1 MASKHFFWLTH
12 QTPSYAVQLR
22 TFLEEQG
29 WQVSLETSQAKKWVG
44 QWKRH
49 TPTWLVVSPE
59 QLEAVVEAL
68 EEATAETIV
77 APQKVN
83 SHVHGEGVLL
93 SPIKPQ
99 AKVFNTIQNIKT
111 LKKQPWAKGLQVVL
125 LVDAPPTSDEMT
137 QCLRLGVTGVL
148 HQQDDL
154 LTIQNDLLHLLHH
167 YKQRQELQWHNDE
180 MFNLTEELRNR
191 SLDMEKELE
200 KTRILQLSLLP
211 PELNV
216 ANTSDY
222 NPYSYSKLH
231 YTSSTLQVHGL
242 YLPCEAIGGDLYDLI
257 TFQDG
262 SLGILMNDVSGHG
275 IPAAFVTAMVKSSFY
290 RITHH
295 HQSPDQVLFHLNNQL
310 AEVVKTGE
318 YSTAIYLHFN
328 ESTRRLQFAG
338 AGHPYPYH
346 YHAKTGEV
354 SRLQENGTPLVWV
367 PNMPYAMQEL
377 TVEVGDK
384 ILLFTD
390 GISELQNTQDDMFGE
405 ERLDE
410 LLKVVIEEGHTGG
423 ELLDAMLG
431 VLSDFTEGQP
441 LGDDMTMLLLEV
453 Q

>member
-1 MASKHFFWLTH
+1 MASKRFFWLSH
-12 QTPSYAVQLR
+12 EAPSYAGQLR

-29 WQVSLETSQAKKWVG
+29 WQVSLETSQAEKWVE
-44 QWKRH
+44 QWKSH
-49 TPTWLVVSPE
+49 PPTWLVISPE
-59 QLEAVVEAL
+59 QLEAVAYAL
-68 EEATAETIV
+68 EEAEEETIV
-77 APQKVN
+77 TPQKAN
-83 SHVHGEGVLL
+83 SDAHGEGVLL
-93 SPIKPQ
+93 SAVKPK
-99 AKVFNTIQNIKT
+99 AKIVNIEQGVKR
-111 LKKQPWAKGLQVVL
+111 LKKQGWAKDLQIIL
-125 LVDAPPTSDEMT
+125 LLDVHPSVKEMS
-137 QCLRLGVTGVL
+137 QWLRLGVNGVL
-148 HQQDDL
+148 YQQDGFLAVGNNL
-154 LTIQNDLLHLLHH
+154 LPILHH

-180 MFNLTEELRNR
+180 MFNLSEELRNR

-211 PELNV
+211 AELNV
-216 ANTSDY
+216 TNTSDY

-231 YTSSTLQVHGL
+231 YTSPTLQVHGL

-310 AEVVKTGE
+310 ADVVKTGE
-318 YSTAIYLHFN
+318 YSTAIYLHLD

-354 SRLQENGTPLVWV
+354 SRLEENGTPLVWV

-405 ERLDE
+405 DRLDE